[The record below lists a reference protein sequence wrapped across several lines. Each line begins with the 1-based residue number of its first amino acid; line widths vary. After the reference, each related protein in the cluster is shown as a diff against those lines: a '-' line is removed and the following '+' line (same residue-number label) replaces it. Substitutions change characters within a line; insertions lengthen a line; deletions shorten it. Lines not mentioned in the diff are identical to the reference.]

1 MKNEVKHQLIPLGLT
16 IIILVLFEVFATAV
30 FPAFGIKN
38 YRLPFNILIVLY
50 LGFKVES
57 PFIAIHIVV
66 LQYFHSLFSIEGW
79 EMGTISGILI
89 CIIIGYLKELLHFSS
104 AFVTILVTQL
114 FQVFWFIIMSAML
127 YMKMRDF
134 GLIIEKFYRFIPE
147 SIFISLCAPIVFLI
161 LDRLWGVSSKEG
173 MLGEEV

>member
-1 MKNEVKHQLIPLGLT
+1 MKSEIKHQLIPLGLT
-16 IIILVLFEVFATAV
+16 IIILVLFEVLATAV
-30 FPAFGIKN
+30 FPALGVKN

-50 LGFKVES
+50 LGFKVNS
-57 PFIAIHIVV
+57 PFIAIHIFV

-79 EMGTISGILI
+79 EMATISGVFI

-104 AFVTILVTQL
+104 AFITILVTQL
-114 FQVFWFIIMSAML
+114 FQIFWFIIMSGML
-127 YMKMRDF
+127 YMKMRNF

-147 SIFISLCAPIVFLI
+147 SIFISLCAPIVYLI